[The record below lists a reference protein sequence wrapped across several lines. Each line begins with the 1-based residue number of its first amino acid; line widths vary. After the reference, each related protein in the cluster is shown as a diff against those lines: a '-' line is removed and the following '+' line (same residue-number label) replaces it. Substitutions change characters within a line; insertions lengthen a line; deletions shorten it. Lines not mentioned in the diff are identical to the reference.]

1 MPKTMIRQFAQ
12 TSMLALALF
21 AAPALAQSGSIDTLA
36 GYLRTLSSDPRNL
49 SALLGAGRAAL
60 DAGDPNAAL
69 GFFSRATQVDARNA
83 KAKAGLAS
91 SLVML
96 ERPDEALKLFAEAQQ
111 LGIDEDD
118 IAKDRG
124 LAYDLR
130 GDNRLAQR
138 DYALALKNGPD
149 AEVTRRMALS
159 YGIAGD
165 QRSAMAL
172 LDPLM
177 RKNDQAAWRARAF
190 VMAMTGNLS
199 DANAVA
205 RGVMPGSLAASMQ
218 PFLQQLG
225 KLNAAERA
233 HAVNFGSMPAG
244 GRRTQVALGDPY
256 RGVSSPPPVVQVA
269 ANDVPTTTTGRRG
282 KAEPTSRAGRRRPG
296 EVQVAANTP
305 VRQPEPEPQYLPPP
319 ERKEPVFAPANSVV
333 QDIPEPKRQAPANVA
348 AIVPEA
354 KPAPPRK
361 QALPL
366 APGGRL
372 SGLLAGLTMEQETA
386 PVGIDSAKLRA
397 QKLAAKKKAD
407 AEAKAKAE
415 AAAKAKELAE
425 EKARIKKNPSR
436 VWVQIASGP
445 NESALPFTWNKMR
458 KEHDDLDG
466 KSAWAMPYGRTNRL
480 LVGPMKSQAD
490 AKALVTKLGK
500 DGLKTNVFLSEAG
513 QEIEKLGGK

>member
-1 MPKTMIRQFAQ
+1 MPKIMIRHMTKA
-12 TSMLALALF
+12 SVLALALL

-49 SALLGAGRAAL
+49 NALLGAGRAAL

-69 GFFSRATQVDARNA
+69 GFFSRASQVDPRNGR
-83 KAKAGLAS
+83 AKAGLAS

-96 ERPDEALKLFAEAQQ
+96 ERPDEALKFFNEATQ
-111 LGIDEDD
+111 LGVDETE

-138 DYALALKNGPD
+138 DYTLALRRGAD

-177 RKNDQAAWRARAF
+177 RRNDQAAWRARAF
-190 VMAMTGNLS
+190 VMAMTGNLD

-205 RGVMPGSLAASMQ
+205 RGVMPGSLAASMA
-218 PFLQQLG
+218 PFLQRLG
-225 KLNAAERA
+225 GLNAAERA
-233 HAVNFGSMPAG
+233 HAVNFGTMPAG
-244 GRRTQVALGDPY
+244 SRRTQIALGDPY
-256 RGVSSPPPVVQVA
+256 RGVASPPVEVA
-269 ANDVPTTTTGRRG
+269 AATVPATVATGRRG
-282 KAEPTSRAGRRRPG
+282 RNDTNSRAGRRRPG
-296 EVQVAANTP
+296 DVQVAAAAP
-305 VRQPEPEPQYLPPP
+305 VRQPEPQYVPPP
-319 ERKEPVFAPANSVV
+319 PARSEPVFAPANSVV
-333 QDIPEPKRQAPANVA
+333 QPVPEPRRQAPAAVA
-348 AIVPEA
+348 ALVPDA

-386 PVGIDSAKLRA
+386 PALPDAKKLRA
-397 QKLAAKKKAD
+397 QKIAAQKKAA
-407 AEAKAKAE
+407 AEAKAKADAV
-415 AAAKAKELAE
+415 AAAKELAE

-466 KSAWAMPYGRTNRL
+466 KAAWAMPYGRTNRL

-490 AKALVTKLGK
+490 AKALVAKLAK

>member
-1 MPKTMIRQFAQ
+1 MPKAMIR
-12 TSMLALALF
+12 TSLLALALL

-49 SALLGAGRAAL
+49 NALLGAGRAAL

-69 GFFSRATQVDARNA
+69 GFFSRATQVDARNGR
-83 KAKAGLAS
+83 AKAGLAS

-96 ERPDEALKLFAEAQQ
+96 ERPDEALKFFNEASQ
-111 LGIDEDD
+111 LGVDEDD

-138 DYALALKNGPD
+138 DYALALRKGPD

-177 RKNDQAAWRARAF
+177 RGNDQAAWRARAF
-190 VMAMTGNLS
+190 VMAMTGNLD

-205 RGVMPGSLAASMQ
+205 RGVMPGSLAASMA
-218 PFLQQLG
+218 PFLQRLG
-225 KLNAAERA
+225 SLNAAERA
-233 HAVNFGSMPAG
+233 HAVNFGTMPAG

-256 RGVSSPPPVVQVA
+256 RGVSSPPPVQVA
-269 ANDVPTTTTGRRG
+269 SNDVPATTTSGRRG
-282 KAEPTSRAGRRRPG
+282 KADPNARAGRRRPG
-296 EVQVAANTP
+296 QDVIVASNQPTRPTVDPRDLPPVP
-305 VRQPEPEPQYLPPP
+305 VR
-319 ERKEPVFAPANSVV
+319 REPVFAPANSVV
-333 QDIPEPKRQAPANVA
+333 QDIPEPRKTAPANVVA
-348 AIVPEA
+348 VVPEA

-386 PVGIDSAKLRA
+386 PVLPDAKKMRA
-397 QKLAAKKKAD
+397 QKIAAQKKAA
-407 AEAKAKAE
+407 AEAKAKADAI
-415 AAAKAKELAE
+415 AAAKALAE

-445 NESALPFTWNKMR
+445 NESALPFTWNKFR
-458 KEHDDLDG
+458 KEHDALDG

-490 AKALVTKLGK
+490 AKALVAKLAK
-500 DGLKTNVFLSEAG
+500 DGLKTNLFISEAG

>member
-1 MPKTMIRQFAQ
+1 MIR
-12 TSMLALALF
+12 TPLLALALL

-36 GYLRTLSSDPRNL
+36 GYLRTLSSDPRDL

-60 DAGDPNAAL
+60 EAGDPNAAL
-69 GFFSRATQVDARNA
+69 GFFSRASQVDARNGR
-83 KAKAGLAS
+83 AKAGLAS

-96 ERPDEALKLFAEAQQ
+96 ERPDEALKFFNEAQQ
-111 LGIDEDD
+111 LGIDEQA

-138 DYALALKNGPD
+138 DYALALRNGPD
-149 AEVTRRMALS
+149 AEITRRMALS

-177 RKNDQAAWRARAF
+177 RKNDPAAWRARAF
-190 VMAMTGNLS
+190 VMAMTGNLD

-205 RGVMPGSLAASMQ
+205 RGVMPGSLASSMA
-218 PFLQQLG
+218 PFLQRLG
-225 KLNAAERA
+225 GLNAAERA

-256 RGVSSPPPVVQVA
+256 RGVASPPPVQVA
-269 ANDVPTTTTGRRG
+269 SNDVPATTTTTGRRG

-296 EVQVAANTP
+296 EVQVAAATP
-305 VRQPEPEPQYLPPP
+305 VRQPEPQYIPPP
-319 ERKEPVFAPANSVV
+319 ERREPVFAPANSVV
-333 QDIPEPKRQAPANVA
+333 QDIPEPKHQAPANVVA
-348 AIVPEA
+348 VAPEA
-354 KPAPPRK
+354 KPAPPRR

-386 PVGIDSAKLRA
+386 PVLPDAKKLRA
-397 QKLAAKKKAD
+397 QKVAAQKKAA
-407 AEAKAKAE
+407 AEAKAKADAI
-415 AAAKAKELAE
+415 AAAKELAE

-436 VWVQIASGP
+436 IWVQIASGP

-480 LVGPMKSQAD
+480 LVGPMKSQTD
-490 AKALVTKLGK
+490 AKALVGKLAK

>member
-1 MPKTMIRQFAQ
+1 
-12 TSMLALALF
+12 MLALALL

-36 GYLRTLSSDPRNL
+36 GYLRTLSSNPRDLN
-49 SALLGAGRAAL
+49 ALLGAGRAAL

-83 KAKAGLAS
+83 RAKAGLAS

-96 ERPDEALKLFAEAQQ
+96 ERPDEALKFFNEAAQ
-111 LGIDEDD
+111 LGVDEDD

-138 DYALALKNGPD
+138 DYALALRKGPD

-177 RKNDQAAWRARAF
+177 RRNDQAAWRARAF
-190 VMAMTGNLS
+190 VMAMTGNLD

-205 RGVMPGSLAASMQ
+205 RGVMPGSLAASMA
-218 PFLQQLG
+218 PFLQRLG
-225 KLNAAERA
+225 SLNAAERA
-233 HAVNFGSMPAG
+233 HAVNFGTMPAG

-256 RGVSSPPPVVQVA
+256 RGVSSPPPVQLA
-269 ANDVPTTTTGRRG
+269 SNDVPAASGRRG
-282 KAEPTSRAGRRRPG
+282 KGDPNSRAGRRRPG
-296 EVQVAANTP
+296 QDVQVAANT
-305 VRQPEPEPQYLPPP
+305 VRPPQPQYIPPP
-319 ERKEPVFAPANSVV
+319 ERREPVFAPANSIV
-333 QDIPEPKRQAPANVA
+333 QDVPEPKRTAPANVVA
-348 AIVPEA
+348 VAPEA
-354 KPAPPRK
+354 KAAPPRK

-372 SGLLAGLTMEQETA
+372 SGLLAGLTLEQETA
-386 PVGIDSAKLRA
+386 PVLPDAKKLRA
-397 QKLAAKKKAD
+397 QKVAAQKKAA
-407 AEAKAKAE
+407 AEAKAKADAI
-415 AAAKAKELAE
+415 AAAKELAE

-436 VWVQIASGP
+436 IWVQIASGP
-445 NESALPFTWNKMR
+445 NESALPFTWSKMR
-458 KEHDDLDG
+458 REHNDLDG

-480 LVGPMKSQAD
+480 LVGPLKSQAD
-490 AKALVTKLGK
+490 AKALVSKLGK
-500 DGLKTNVFLSEAG
+500 DGLKTNLFISEAG
-513 QEIEKLGGK
+513 QEIAKLGGK

>member
-1 MPKTMIRQFAQ
+1 MIR
-12 TSMLALALF
+12 TSVLALALTLSVSG
-21 AAPALAQSGSIDTLA
+21 APALAQSGSIDTLA
-36 GYLRTLSSDPRNL
+36 GYLRTLSSNPREL

-60 DAGDPNAAL
+60 DAGDPNASL
-69 GFFSRATQVDARNA
+69 GFFSRASQVDPRNA
-83 KAKAGLAS
+83 RAKAGLAS

-96 ERPDEALKLFAEAQQ
+96 ERPDEALKFFAEAQS
-111 LGIDEDD
+111 LGADEPS

-138 DYALALKNGPD
+138 DYALALRNGPD
-149 AEVTRRMALS
+149 AEITRRMALS

-190 VMAMTGNLS
+190 VMAMTGNLD

-205 RGVMPGSLAASMQ
+205 RGVMPGSLAASMA
-218 PFLQQLG
+218 PFLQRLG
-225 KLNAAERA
+225 NLNAAERA

-256 RGVSSPPPVVQVA
+256 RGVSSPPPPVQVA
-269 ANDVPTTTTGRRG
+269 ANDPPAATAARRG
-282 KAEPTSRAGRRRPG
+282 QAEPVSRASRRRPG
-296 EVQVAANTP
+296 QDVVIASNRPTVPTRDMQD
-305 VRQPEPEPQYLPPP
+305 LPPP
-319 ERKEPVFAPANSVV
+319 PQRREPVFAPANSVV
-333 QDIPEPKRQAPANVA
+333 QPVPQPRDRAPANVVA
-348 AIVPEA
+348 VAPEA
-354 KPAPPRK
+354 RPAPARR

-386 PVGIDSAKLRA
+386 PVLPNAAKLRA

-407 AEAKAKAE
+407 ADAKAKAD
-415 AAAKAKELAE
+415 AAAKIKELAE
-425 EKARIKKNPSR
+425 AKALARRNPSR
-436 VWVQIASGP
+436 IWVQIASGP
-445 NESALPFTWNKMR
+445 NESALPFTWNQMR
-458 KEHDDLDG
+458 KKHDDLDG
-466 KSAWAMPYGRTNRL
+466 KSAWTMPYGRTNRL
-480 LVGPMKSQAD
+480 LVGPVKSQAD
-490 AKALVTKLGK
+490 ARALVAKLGK

-513 QEIEKLGGK
+513 QEIDKLGGK